1 MLPSA
6 LAFLAGI
13 CLLFCAPRLPAAGVL
28 WALALPLPLG
38 LCRRWWRWP
47 ALLLAGFCWAA
58 LRAAQLVALHLPA
71 ALEARDLQV
80 RGVLDGVPERLA
92 AGRLRLRFL
101 IESYHDERGWR
112 PLVLPVRLSWYREAP
127 VMHPGERWQLRVR
140 LKAAHGLANPA
151 GFDYQRW
158 LFAHGLRATGYVK
171 TDTGNRRLAVA
182 RAPPWQRLRQRL
194 GGVLARL
201 DLPAAQRALMR
212 ALAIGDRGGMTRSQW
227 ELLAHTGT
235 SHLLAI
241 SGLHVGL
248 VAGLM
253 FYLVESLW
261 RRLGGGR
268 WWASPRAGALA
279 AMLVA
284 LAYALLSGFQVPAQ
298 RALVMVWLWMLAL
311 LVSGRVQ
318 PWNLF
323 GQALWLI
330 LLIDP
335 LAVLTAGFWLSFGAV
350 ALILFLSR
358 GRYPHGGR
366 LRRTLVVQ
374 FGLVAGLT
382 PLLWLWFQQASPT
395 AVLANLVAIP
405 WVGCAVVPVLL
416 AGLLVLPLSTTVGG
430 ALLTLTGWSL
440 DGLWRFLQLLDPG
453 VAGLWYAPPLPPAG
467 LALPVVGMLAILL
480 PAATGV
486 RGVAVLLLLPLLT
499 ATPERPAPGDLWL
512 TLLDVGQGLSV
523 VVETH
528 RHVLVY
534 DAGPAYPGGFD
545 SGTSVVLPFLRA
557 RGYRHLDR
565 LIISHA
571 DNDHSGGAAAVY
583 RQLPVASVHSGEVQ
597 RLGWVQAADCR
608 RQPAWRWDGVRF
620 EYLTTVA
627 AGTGNNASC
636 VVKITTADGRGVL
649 LPGDIEQSV
658 ENALLD
664 TRRAQLAARVL
675 VAPHHGS
682 RTSSSAAFI
691 AAVHPDWV
699 LFATGYRNR
708 FGFPKADVVARYAA
722 IGSRRVDTASDGA
735 ISVRIDAG
743 QAVRVRCRRRQH
755 RRIWTTAD

>member
-1 MLPSA
+1 
-6 LAFLAGI
+6 
-13 CLLFCAPRLPAAGVL
+13 
-28 WALALPLPLG
+28 
-38 LCRRWWRWP
+38 
-47 ALLLAGFCWAA
+47 
-58 LRAAQLVALHLPA
+58 
-71 ALEARDLQV
+71 
-80 RGVLDGVPERLA
+80 
-92 AGRLRLRFL
+92 
-101 IESYHDERGWR
+101 
-112 PLVLPVRLSWYREAP
+112 
-127 VMHPGERWQLRVR
+127 
-140 LKAAHGLANPA
+140 
-151 GFDYQRW
+151 
-158 LFAHGLRATGYVK
+158 
-171 TDTGNRRLAVA
+171 
-182 RAPPWQRLRQRL
+182 
-194 GGVLARL
+194 
-201 DLPAAQRALMR
+201 
-212 ALAIGDRGGMTRSQW
+212 
-227 ELLAHTGT
+227 
-235 SHLLAI
+235 
-241 SGLHVGL
+241 
-248 VAGLM
+248 
-253 FYLVESLW
+253 
-261 RRLGGGR
+261 
-268 WWASPRAGALA
+268 
-279 AMLVA
+279 
-284 LAYALLSGFQVPAQ
+284 
-298 RALVMVWLWMLAL
+298 
-311 LVSGRVQ
+311 
-318 PWNLF
+318 
-323 GQALWLI
+323 
-330 LLIDP
+330 
-335 LAVLTAGFWLSFGAV
+335 
-350 ALILFLSR
+350 
-358 GRYPHGGR
+358 
-366 LRRTLVVQ
+366 
-374 FGLVAGLT
+374 
-382 PLLWLWFQQASPT
+382 
-395 AVLANLVAIP
+395 
-405 WVGCAVVPVLL
+405 
-416 AGLLVLPLSTTVGG
+416 
-430 ALLTLTGWSL
+430 
-440 DGLWRFLQLLDPG
+440 
-453 VAGLWYAPPLPPAG
+453 
-467 LALPVVGMLAILL
+467 MLAILL